1 MIISFTAS
9 TVFIKQTKNHTLA
22 VKQCI
27 VLIENIKILIE
38 YQGADVNNIFYQLS
52 KSNNYNLLDFVLP
65 LSEKAEEI
73 ALYIKEKQDFKN
85 LDKEDSD
92 NMKGFLSMLGKSD
105 IAGQISNC
113 ELYKAFFQNKLDI
126 LEKNEKSKCKNISAL
141 TIGVGLIL
149 SILII

>member
-9 TVFIKQTKNHTLA
+9 TFFIKQTKNHTLA
-22 VKQCI
+22 IKQCI

-65 LSEKAEEI
+65 ISEKVKEI
-73 ALYIKEKQDFKN
+73 DLYIKEKQDFQN